1 MIKKLNVGIIGLGV
15 GLNHLQCFIQ
25 NKNCRVISVCDFDEK
40 KIKVIQSK
48 FPKIKTTLVDNDITE
63 DKNIDLVCIASY
75 DIYHCDQ
82 LITSVKNNKH
92 VFVEKPLCTN
102 YKEFI
107 KIKEILKKNPKI
119 RISSNFILR
128 GAPQFIALNRMIEKK
143 KFGKIFYIS
152 GEYNYGRLSK
162 IINGWR
168 SNMINYSVTH
178 GGAIH
183 MIDLIIWFL
192 KELPYEVK
200 AYGNKI
206 VTDKSSF
213 KFNDFSVG
221 ILKFKSGIIAKIS
234 SNFGSVTPHH
244 HAFKMFGTKGTI
256 YSDLRGAMLF
266 KSRNKKAKPKL
277 FKLETSFQQKT
288 QVIKNFVDNIILKKD
303 KAIKI
308 NFKEI
313 INSMLISLSIEKSIK
328 TKKTIKIDYKNLQL
342 YE

>member
-25 NKNCRVISVCDFDEK
+25 NKNCRVISVCDFDEE

-48 FPKIKTTLVDNDITE
+48 FPKIKTTLVDKDITE

-119 RISSNFILR
+119 KISSNFILR

-183 MIDLIIWFL
+183 IIDLALSFL
-192 KELPYEVK
+192 KKKPKEVV
-200 AYGNKI
+200 ASGNNISTAK
-206 VTDKSSF
+206 T
-213 KFNDFSVG
+213 N
-221 ILKFKSGIIAKIS
+221 FKSNDIINSTIKFEDNTIVNIT
-234 SNFGSVTPHH
+234 SNFGCVMPHH
-244 HAFKMFGTKGTI
+244 HT
-256 YSDLRGAMLF
+256 
-266 KSRNKKAKPKL
+266 
-277 FKLETSFQQKT
+277 FKLYGTERTFIQDYKRVYVSNSRQMNNK
-288 QVIKNFVDNIILKKD
+288 I
-303 KAIKI
+303 IKI
-308 NFKEI
+308 NDNYLNKNKKKILESFIDSLVSKKKPLVSQNDVI
-313 INSMLISLSIEKSIK
+313 SSMAISLAIDKSVKSNKWEKIR
-328 TKKTIKIDYKNLQL
+328 Y
-342 YE
+342 

>member
-1 MIKKLNVGIIGLGV
+1 MFLN
-15 GLNHLQCFIQ
+15 F
-25 NKNCRVISVCDFDEK
+25 
-40 KIKVIQSK
+40 
-48 FPKIKTTLVDNDITE
+48 
-63 DKNIDLVCIASY
+63 
-75 DIYHCDQ
+75 
-82 LITSVKNNKH
+82 
-92 VFVEKPLCTN
+92 
-102 YKEFI
+102 
-107 KIKEILKKNPKI
+107 
-119 RISSNFILR
+119 
-128 GAPQFIALNRMIEKK
+128 
-143 KFGKIFYIS
+143 
-152 GEYNYGRLSK
+152 
-162 IINGWR
+162 
-168 SNMINYSVTH
+168 
-178 GGAIH
+178 
-183 MIDLIIWFL
+183 
-192 KELPYEVK
+192 
-200 AYGNKI
+200 
-206 VTDKSSF
+206 SF